1 MTDASRR
8 VLFFAVASIG
18 GLGLLAALLLL
29 FTRPPRPVAP
39 SSPSVTATPRI
50 VATVDD
56 EPILYSEWQQAVALD
71 WLMNGFVGQIAP
83 SPEETLSRLINQ
95 HLVLREARKSG
106 IPKADAVQGEAWV
119 ASFLASWNLDEAALD
134 QALARADLTR
144 SDLVGEVVPRLL
156 QVEQALQELPPDGDS
171 DAWVAELRRRARVVL
186 LENLA
191 APMPVGLLTPP
202 ANTPLSPTQPPP
214 QPTPATPSPGIGPR
228 VGDPAPDFSL
238 KAVDGTTLRLSDL
251 HGQPVLLTFLATWC
265 NPCLTELPMLQAVSD
280 DDVTTLAIAV
290 REPQDVVSAFVN
302 EAKLEIP
309 VLLDQDGQ
317 VSDLYQVHGL
327 PTSLFLDRQGMILA
341 RHVGPL
347 DQKTLDDYLAHL
359 LVP

>member
-29 FTRPPRPVAP
+29 FTRPPHPVAP
-39 SSPSVTATPRI
+39 SSPPVTAAPRI

-56 EPILYSEWQQAVALD
+56 EPILYTEWQQAVALD
-71 WLMNGFVGQIAP
+71 WLMSGFVGQIAP
-83 SPEETLSRLINQ
+83 SPEETLSRLVNE

-106 IPKADAVQGEAWV
+106 IPKADAVQGEAWL
-119 ASFLASWNLDEAALD
+119 ASFLASWNLDEAALE
-134 QALARADLTR
+134 QALSRAGLTR

-171 DAWVAELRRRARVVL
+171 AAWVTELRSRAKVVL

-191 APMPVGLLTPP
+191 APMLVGLLTPP
-202 ANTPLSPTQPPP
+202 ANTPLSPTQLAP
-214 QPTPATPSPGIGPR
+214 QPALGTPSSGIGPL

-251 HGQPVLLTFLATWC
+251 HGQPVLLNFSATWC
-265 NPCLTELPMLQAVSD
+265 NPCTTELAMLQAVT

-309 VLLDQDGQ
+309 MLLDQDGQ

-327 PTSLFLDRQGMILA
+327 PTSLILDRQGMIVA

-347 DQKTLDDYLAHL
+347 DQKTLDDYLAPL
-359 LVP
+359 LAP